1 MAGLLMNP
9 KFLTTSLA
17 VLLFSATASL
27 ALPAQSQSGSP
38 AAPQDKQDTPA
49 TAPETPAKPNA
60 AQPTTAAVQTA
71 KKQPDRGEAYFH
83 YALAHMYEEMVAT
96 YGRSEYANKAIDEY
110 RAAIAADPSS
120 DFLNAGLA
128 DLYWRTGRI
137 RDAVVEAQDILKRDP
152 KNVDA
157 HRLLGRIYL
166 RSLGGTENSNT
177 QSREMQRLAIEQ
189 YEQIVKLDPTSVE
202 DHLLLGRLYSYS
214 NDLTKAEKEFKT
226 AVDLQPDSEEAV
238 TMLAFLY
245 TQEGDTARAQ
255 QVLSNIPDDERS
267 AKLYSTLGYTYEEQ
281 KDYKKAI
288 EAYRKAV
295 QLDKDNLDS
304 VRGLAQNL
312 LSDGQLDAAL
322 EQYKVIVEGDPSDAQ
337 SYQHI
342 AEIERR
348 NGHFD
353 QAMDALKKASA
364 LVQDSEEIPYNIAVI
379 YEAQARYDEAI
390 QAIQQLLQKTEKPDA
405 AYTSADKSNRSI
417 FLERLGNIYRETNRT
432 PQAIETF
439 RKMIPLNDDSA
450 SRAYQEIVE
459 TYRDARDW
467 PAATQAAEEGAK
479 KLPNDRGIQLVYAA
493 QLADEG
499 QADQAIS
506 KTKSL
511 LNGKPAEDREVYVAL
526 AQMYTRLKEFPE
538 AEQSISKAL
547 QLASKPD
554 EKDYVIF
561 VQGSIFERQKKYDQA
576 EEAFRKVIVSDPKN
590 AGALNYLGYMLA
602 DRGTRLEEA
611 LTMLRKAVQLDPQ
624 NGAYLDSLGWAYF
637 KIGDYDQAEANLR
650 KASEKI
656 GSDPTVQDHL
666 GDLYQKTG
674 RLKLAATQWER
685 ALDQWN
691 HSVPAEVDQDDVAK
705 VQKKLESAKIKLAQ
719 QTQTSTPKQ

>member
-1 MAGLLMNP
+1 MNP
-9 KFLTTSLA
+9 KVFHSSLA
-17 VLLFSATASL
+17 VLLLASTASFALSSHDSTSLKLL
-27 ALPAQSQSGSP
+27 AQEQQQ
-38 AAPQDKQDTPA
+38 AATPEKNP
-49 TAPETPAKPNA
+49 TAPAPAKPTGK
-60 AQPTTAAVQTA
+60 PTSRA
-71 KKQPDRGEAYFH
+71 DAYYH
-83 YALAHMYEEMVAT
+83 YTMAHMYEEMVAT
-96 YGRSEYANKAIDEY
+96 YGRADYANKAIDEY

-120 DFLNAGLA
+120 DYLNAGLA

-166 RSLGGTENSNT
+166 RSLGDMQNGNN

-189 YEQIVKLDPTSVE
+189 YEEIVKLDPSSVE

-214 NDLTKAEKEFKT
+214 NDLTKAEREFKT
-226 AVDLQPDSEEAV
+226 AVQLQPDSEEAV
-238 TMLAFLY
+238 TMLAYLY

-255 QVLSNIPDDERS
+255 QVLNSVPDDDRS
-267 AKLYSTLGYTYEEQ
+267 AKLYATLGYTYEEQ

-295 QLDKDNLDS
+295 ALDKDNLDS

-312 LSDGQLDAAL
+312 MNDGQLDAAL
-322 EQYKVIVEGDPSDAQ
+322 EQYKIIVDADPSDAQ

-342 AEIERR
+342 AELDRR

-353 QAMDALKKASA
+353 QALDALKRAAA
-364 LVQDSEEIPYNIAVI
+364 LVPDSQEIPYNMAVI
-379 YEAQARYDEAI
+379 YEAQGRYDDAI
-390 QAIQQLLQKTEKPDA
+390 QAIQQLLQKSEKPDA
-405 AYTSADKSNRSI
+405 AYTAADKSNRSI
-417 FLERLGNIYRETNRT
+417 FLERLGNIYRESNRT
-432 PQAIETF
+432 QLAIDTF
-439 RKMIPLNDDSA
+439 KKMIPMGDESA
-450 SRAYQEIVE
+450 SRAYQEMVE

-467 PAATQAAEEGAK
+467 PSATQAAAEGAK
-479 KLPNDRGIQLVYAA
+479 RLPEDHGVQLIYAA

-499 QADQAIS
+499 HADTAIQ
-506 KTKSL
+506 KAKSL
-511 LNGKPAEDREVYVAL
+511 LDGKQADDREVYVAL
-526 AQMYTRLKEFPE
+526 AQMYTRLKRFPE
-538 AEQSISKAL
+538 AEEAASKAL
-547 QLASKPD
+547 QLAPTPD
-554 EKDYVIF
+554 DKNYVIF
-561 VQGSIFERQKKYDQA
+561 VQGATYEREKKFDLA
-576 EEAFRKVIVSDPKN
+576 EESFRKVISSDPKN

-637 KIGDYDQAEANLR
+637 KMGNYEQAEENLR

-666 GDLYQKTG
+666 GDLYLKTG

-691 HSVPAEVDQDDVAK
+691 HSVPAEVDPDDVAK

-719 QTQTSTPKQ
+719 QTSEPAKQ

>member
-1 MAGLLMNP
+1 
-9 KFLTTSLA
+9 
-17 VLLFSATASL
+17 
-27 ALPAQSQSGSP
+27 
-38 AAPQDKQDTPA
+38 
-49 TAPETPAKPNA
+49 
-60 AQPTTAAVQTA
+60 
-71 KKQPDRGEAYFH
+71 
-83 YALAHMYEEMVAT
+83 
-96 YGRSEYANKAIDEY
+96 
-110 RAAIAADPSS
+110 
-120 DFLNAGLA
+120 
-128 DLYWRTGRI
+128 
-137 RDAVVEAQDILKRDP
+137 
-152 KNVDA
+152 
-157 HRLLGRIYL
+157 
-166 RSLGGTENSNT
+166 
-177 QSREMQRLAIEQ
+177 
-189 YEQIVKLDPTSVE
+189 
-202 DHLLLGRLYSYS
+202 LLGRLYSYS

-499 QADQAIS
+499 HADQAIA

-511 LNGKPAEDREVYVAL
+511 LDGKPADDREVYVAL

-554 EKDYVIF
+554 EKDYVVF

-674 RLKLAATQWER
+674 RLKLAAAQWER

-719 QTQTSTPKQ
+719 QTQTATPKQ

>member
-1 MAGLLMNP
+1 MNA
-9 KFLTTSLA
+9 KFVSSTLA
-17 VLLFSATASL
+17 ALLFLATASL
-27 ALPAQSQSGSP
+27 ALPVQSQNGSTVN
-38 AAPQDKQDTPA
+38 AQEKQDTPPPA
-49 TAPETPAKPNA
+49 TPAKPNA
-60 AQPTTAAVQTA
+60 AQSTPDQPVNA
-71 KKQPDRGEAYFH
+71 KKPANRADAYYH
-83 YALAHMYEEMVAT
+83 YTLAHMYEEMVAT
-96 YGRSEYANKAIDEY
+96 YGRAEYANKAIEEY
-110 RAAIAADPSS
+110 RAAIQADPSS

-128 DLYWRTGRI
+128 DLYWRSGRI
-137 RDAVVEAQDILKRDP
+137 RDAVVEAQEILKRDP

-166 RSLGGTENSNT
+166 RSLGDMQNSNN

-189 YEQIVKLDPTSVE
+189 YEQIVKLDPSSVE

-226 AVDLQPDSEEAV
+226 AVQLQPDSEEAV
-238 TMLAFLY
+238 TMLAYLY
-245 TQEGDTARAQ
+245 TQEGDTSKAQ
-255 QVLSNIPDDERS
+255 QVLNNIPDDDRS

-288 EAYRKAV
+288 DAYRKAV
-295 QLDKDNLDS
+295 ALDKDNLDS

-322 EQYKVIVEGDPSDAQ
+322 EQYKVIVDADPSDAQ

-342 AEIERR
+342 AEIDRR
-348 NGHFD
+348 NGRFD
-353 QAMDALKKASA
+353 QALDALKKAAA
-364 LVQDSEEIPYNIAVI
+364 LVQDSQEVPYNMAII
-379 YEAQARYDEAI
+379 YEAQGRYDEAI
-390 QAIQQLLQKTEKPDA
+390 QTIQSLLQKSEKPDA
-405 AYTSADKSNRSI
+405 AYTAADKSNRSI
-417 FLERLGNIYRETNRT
+417 FLERLGNIYRESNRT
-432 PQAIETF
+432 QQAVETF
-439 RKMIPLNDDSA
+439 RKMIPMSDDSA

-467 PAATQAAEEGAK
+467 PAATAAAQEGAK
-479 KLPNDRGIQLVYAA
+479 KLPTDRGIQLVYAA

-499 QADQAIS
+499 KADAGIQQARSLLDGKQAD
-506 KTKSL
+506 
-511 LNGKPAEDREVYVAL
+511 DREVYVAL
-526 AQMYTRLKEFPE
+526 AQMYTRLKRYPE
-538 AEQSISKAL
+538 AEEAINKAL
-547 QLASKPD
+547 QLATKQD

-561 VQGSIFERQKKYDQA
+561 VQGSIYEREKKFEVA
-576 EEAFRKVIVSDPKN
+576 EEAFRKVINSDPKN

-611 LTMLRKAVQLDPQ
+611 LGMLRKAVQLDPQ

-637 KIGDYDQAEANLR
+637 KMGNYEQSEENLR

-666 GDLYQKTG
+666 GDLYLKTG

-685 ALDQWN
+685 ALDQWS
-691 HSVPAEVDQDDVAK
+691 HSVPAEVDQEDVAK
-705 VQKKLESAKIKLAQ
+705 VQKKLESAKIRLAQ
-719 QTQTSTPKQ
+719 QQAPANKQ